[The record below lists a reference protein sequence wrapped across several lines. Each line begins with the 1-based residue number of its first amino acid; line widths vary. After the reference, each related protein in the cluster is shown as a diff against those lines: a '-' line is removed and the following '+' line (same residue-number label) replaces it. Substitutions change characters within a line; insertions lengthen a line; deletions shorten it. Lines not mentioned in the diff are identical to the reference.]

1 MKKRGRPSIKN
12 VTHVPSLIDFSQIT
26 PLDSLSIN
34 PRMLETMES
43 GLGIDILFSEEGG
56 IPCASN
62 VMLSGDAG
70 IGKTTVLLDVVA
82 SVQNKGRKCL
92 FISGEM
98 GRKQMFKYNERFP
111 QFGIVTT
118 LFTGDYIKYNTKDVI
133 EQVLNQGYDLVLI
146 DSIAEIIDGVRDDNN
161 WDRKM
166 AESWLIDTCTKNN
179 RGENIT
185 NKFTTF
191 LLIQQQT
198 KAGDFVGSNKLKHM
212 TDAFA
217 QMKRESEKDGGRSY
231 IEFIKNR
238 NGKVGNRLEFKLK
251 NSNIEYNSILENIE
265 EENPSE

>member
-1 MKKRGRPSIKN
+1 MNQKIKKRGRPAKIQN
-12 VTHVPSLIDFSQIT
+12 VTYVPSLIDFSNIT
-26 PLDSLSIN
+26 TLNKLDIDSK
-34 PRMLETMES
+34 MLETMKS
-43 GLGIDILFSEEGG
+43 GLAIDELLSEEGG
-56 IPCASN
+56 VPCASN

-70 IGKTTVLLDVVA
+70 IGKTTVLLDLLA
-82 SVQNKGRKCL
+82 SIQRSNPIRKCL

-98 GRKQMFKYNERFP
+98 GRKQMFKYTERFP

-118 LFTGDYIKYNTKDVI
+118 LFTGDYTKYNTKDVI
-133 EQVLNQGYDLVLI
+133 EQILEQGYD
-146 DSIAEIIDGVRDDNN
+146 
-161 WDRKM
+161 
-166 AESWLIDTCTKNN
+166 
-179 RGENIT
+179 RGENAT
-185 NKFTTF
+185 KKFTTF